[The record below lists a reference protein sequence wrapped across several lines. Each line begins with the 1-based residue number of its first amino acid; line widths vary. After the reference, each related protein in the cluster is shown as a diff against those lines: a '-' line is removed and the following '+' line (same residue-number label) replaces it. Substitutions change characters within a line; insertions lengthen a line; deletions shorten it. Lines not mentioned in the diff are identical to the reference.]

1 MAWIE
6 PKTDWNASDFFNITD
21 YNRIKNNL
29 LHLSGMAGNLYF
41 DAEFDGVILPDAVYT
56 DRPSAYKL
64 NQLELRLASIA
75 RVLGKD
81 YGEGVTF
88 YDFGLS
94 IGYTELNRIESA
106 TLEMYTQI
114 KTQLADLP
122 MLSFTLSLQAGTPF
136 RF

>member
-1 MAWIE
+1 MAWIT
-6 PKTDWNASDFFNITD
+6 PKTDWVATDFFNITD
-21 YNRIKNNL
+21 YNRVKNNL
-29 LHLSGMAGNLYF
+29 LHLTGMAGTLYF

-75 RVLGKD
+75 RVVGMD

-94 IGYTELNRIESA
+94 IRYDELNRIESA
-106 TLEMYTQI
+106 TLEMY
-114 KTQLADLP
+114 QLLKNQLSALP
-122 MLSFTLSLQAGTPF
+122 MLSFTLSLQAHTPF
-136 RF
+136 KF